1 MNNELL
7 KIEKELKLKSKN
19 SVEDFLEYLLFEM
32 SPPIEDYYLVIELLE
47 ENYSGIN
54 DVRLAII
61 GAYLVSTFLSFKDNI
76 FLQKLYDL
84 KEMCSEQEK
93 AIIYYLHAYDIYM
106 KNDGKFSSNYVSFLQ
121 KSIMYSKRFVYN
133 YIRLSEVY
141 QMKEAKKLLEKAIE
155 NVENIWDE
163 NNLSNISEDRR
174 LKYDDFVNE
183 FILGV
188 DISKNEYDK
197 LWTTVKK

>member
-1 MNNELL
+1 M
-7 KIEKELKLKSKN
+7 
-19 SVEDFLEYLLFEM
+19 
-32 SPPIEDYYLVIELLE
+32 
-47 ENYSGIN
+47 
-54 DVRLAII
+54 
-61 GAYLVSTFLSFKDNI
+61 
-76 FLQKLYDL
+76 
-84 KEMCSEQEK
+84 
-93 AIIYYLHAYDIYM
+93 
-106 KNDGKFSSNYVSFLQ
+106 
-121 KSIMYSKRFVYN
+121 
-133 YIRLSEVY
+133 
-141 QMKEAKKLLEKAIE
+141 EKAIE